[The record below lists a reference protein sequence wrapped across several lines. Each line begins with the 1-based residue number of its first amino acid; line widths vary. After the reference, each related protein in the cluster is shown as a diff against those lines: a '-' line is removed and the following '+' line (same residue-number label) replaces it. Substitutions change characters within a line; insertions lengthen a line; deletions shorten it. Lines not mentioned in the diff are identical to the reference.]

1 MPHAFAHIG
10 EELRHRR
17 VTRGASLSSMSET
30 LRVPVTYLNAIEQLD
45 ADTLPATGYAVG
57 YARSYGTELGMSGDV
72 VIERFKADLSISNI
86 AVHKGPRQHVK
97 GRHMMLPKGILSG
110 AAVTIFAAS
119 LVGWFGVHADDQAA
133 PLSNLTVA
141 ADLDVRAEAQ
151 LPSDMYR
158 LTATGP
164 SWVEIR
170 TRDNDVLLR
179 RIFTPGERWE
189 GAVQSGL
196 SISVRNGHVL
206 NLQRG
211 DHTFGP
217 LTVSGQRLDSIS
229 FDALEA
235 SLSEKTAQR

>member
-45 ADTLPATGYAVG
+45 SDNLPAMGYAIG
-57 YARSYGTELGMSGDV
+57 YARSYGAALGLSGDM
-72 VIERFKADLSISNI
+72 VIERFKADLSISKI
-86 AVHKGPRQHVK
+86 AVHQGPRQRVK

-110 AAVTIFAAS
+110 AVVTVFAAS
-119 LVGWFGVHADDQAA
+119 LVGWFGVHADDQAV
-133 PLSNLTVA
+133 PVSNLTVA
-141 ADLDVRAEAQ
+141 ADLDVRVEAP

-196 SISVRNGHVL
+196 SITARNGHAL
-206 NLQRG
+206 SLQRG
-211 DHTFGP
+211 DHSFGP
-217 LTVSGQRLDSIS
+217 LAVGGQRLETIS

-235 SLSEKTAQR
+235 ILSDKTAER